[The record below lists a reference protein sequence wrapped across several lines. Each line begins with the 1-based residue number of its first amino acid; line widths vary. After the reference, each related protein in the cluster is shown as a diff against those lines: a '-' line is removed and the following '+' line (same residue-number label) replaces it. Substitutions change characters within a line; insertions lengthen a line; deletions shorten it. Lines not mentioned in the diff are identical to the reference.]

1 MTMTMTN
8 TVVNFQFFNSH
19 YSASNRQPSAAIDD
33 CVDRMLHR
41 TLSLYPI
48 DELVSEIHRRGVDKA
63 QEGALAEQL
72 TALHEKCRARGIFVE
87 YLIEY
92 ELSNEFGQTHTTGAT
107 CSSPKGLKELMRDL
121 AYDAPSFKGIRLWF
135 DGGRRGKE
143 YIGESDILSAWLDGE
158 EVVFSLRMT
167 RHGRTIAQIT
177 GRNWF
182 DLRIETSH
190 CLCRAML
197 DGLL

>member
-1 MTMTMTN
+1 MTMN
-8 TVVNFQFFNSH
+8 TTTIDLQFFNSH

-48 DELVSEIHRRGVDKA
+48 DELVNEIHRRGVDKA

-72 TALHEKCRARGIFVE
+72 AAMHEKCRARGIFVE
-87 YLIEY
+87 YLVEY
-92 ELSNEFGQTHTTGAT
+92 EDSNEFGQTHVTAAT

-121 AYDAPSFKGIRLWF
+121 AYDSPSFKGIRLWF

-143 YIGESDILSAWLDGE
+143 YIGESDILTAYLDGD
-158 EVVFSLRMT
+158 EVIFSLRMT
-167 RHGRTIAQIT
+167 RHGRVVADANDL
-177 GRNWF
+177 NWWQ
-182 DLRIETSH
+182 LRIETSH